1 MTAIVIAIAEINF
14 PLGQL
19 VITANARTMLAP
31 ENIQQGL
38 SRHAAGDWGELCQF
52 DWEQNDLAV
61 MNGGRLLSNY
71 TTRSG
76 NAFWIITE
84 HDRSVTTILLP
95 SDY

>member
-1 MTAIVIAIAEINF
+1 MTPTVFGKRFAV
-14 PLGQL
+14 GQL
-19 VITANARTMLAP
+19 VITRAAYELP
-31 ENIQQGL
+31 QDEVWYGL
-38 SRHAAGDWGELCQF
+38 VRHMDGDWGELCQF

-61 MNGGRLLSNY
+61 MNGERLLSNY
-71 TTRSG
+71 KTKSG